1 MVTTTLVGHT
11 SMEQLEQSLK
21 YMTMEKQLD
30 DGIMWE
36 IDMVRWISTT
46 FFCRVVRL
54 MSHQLMSHQFLLD
67 CFNKQVHMRNRLP
80 IFSSDRVGRDWDGRG
95 EIGETIP

>member
-36 IDMVRWISTT
+36 IDMVRWIITT
-46 FFCRVVRL
+46 FFCCGVR
-54 MSHQLMSHQFLLD
+54 SMSHQFLLD

-80 IFSSDRVGRDWDGRG
+80 IFSSDRVGRDWDRRG